1 MGWRI
6 RRSIRLMPG
15 VRLNL
20 SKGGVSTSIG
30 RRGATVNFGK
40 NGTRSTIGLP
50 GSGISYS
57 TLHSAEP
64 TTPLPAPQPSSG
76 TSKAW
81 VLALVII
88 GIMVFAVRHL

>member
-15 VRLNL
+15 VRINL

-40 NGTRSTIGLP
+40 AGTRTTIGLP

-57 TLHSAEP
+57 TLARVEPSAPVP
-64 TTPLPAPQPSSG
+64 TRQRTSG
-76 TSKAW
+76 ASKGW

-88 GIMVFAVRHL
+88 GIIVFTVHHL